1 MIHFRIWQ
9 LGRQEQRDLLQR
21 MHKPTAK
28 TCTLMFRNIQ
38 LTHIGQHHTG
48 SLASRTLHK
57 NFFISSD
64 QIFYMRWDIVSEEK
78 LKWRERGCDQE
89 GYIEELTRLS
99 QCQNAKTGFVYF

>member
-57 NFFISSD
+57 NFFHILRSNLLHEMGYC
-64 QIFYMRWDIVSEEK
+64 FRGETRGE
-78 LKWRERGCDQE
+78 REGVTK
-89 GYIEELTRLS
+89 G
-99 QCQNAKTGFVYF
+99 NKV